1 MKKILIFLV
10 AVVAVVG
17 MHGASAQS
25 RSSYFMEGSYFRS
38 DLNPALVPTR
48 GYVVLP
54 GIGGVGVNVSNNFFS
69 VDNFVYQRDNQLVT
83 AFHESVSADEFLG
96 KLPSTGKFA
105 ADVKTNI
112 FGVGFYTN
120 KTFWTLGVNANVSAD
135 MAMSMD
141 AFKAVKSLGNGTYD
155 LGNTALEANG
165 YLDIYLG
172 SSFRVH
178 ENVNVGFKVKFLVGL
193 ASLDAQFSELKANVS
208 PESVNAKM
216 RGVWR
221 ANAILLDNSNIAADK
236 AFAIGEMMRF
246 DIDYM
251 LGNIKNFGVALDL
264 GTEVRLL
271 DDHLKLSAAVT
282 DLGFIRWS
290 VNQTCAVGTLDG
302 DFTFNGMNLETQ
314 DMDMDYDFRPTQER
328 APANEKYNT
337 TLNFSVNAGVEYNI
351 LNNHIAFGLLSYNK
365 FCNTMSYSELVAS
378 VNLRP
383 TNWLSA
389 TVSHTFM
396 NKNRPGIF
404 GVALNIHPRVLN
416 IYAGLDFIDTKWVNG
431 PTIEGTQIP
440 LPRYMKSIN
449 AYVGVG
455 FNFARPKFLRP
466 EKRVRLQ

>member
-10 AVVAVVG
+10 AVVAVVSI
-17 MHGASAQS
+17 HGASAQS

-48 GYVVLP
+48 GYVALP

-120 KTFWTLGVNANVSAD
+120 KTFWTLGVNANISTD

-155 LGNTALEANG
+155 LGNTALEVNG

-178 ENVNVGFKVKFLVGL
+178 ENVNVGFKAKFLVGL

-251 LGNIKNFGVALDL
+251 LGNIKHFGVAFDL
-264 GTEVRLL
+264 GAEVRLL

-290 VNQTCAVGTLDG
+290 ANQTCAVGTLDG

-337 TLNFSVNAGVEYNI
+337 TLNFSVNAGVEYNF
-351 LNNHIAFGLLSYNK
+351 LNNHIAFGLLSHNK
-365 FCNTMSYSELVAS
+365 FCNTMSYSELIAS

-466 EKRVRLQ
+466 EKSVRVQ

>member
-10 AVVAVVG
+10 AVVAVVSI
-17 MHGASAQS
+17 HGASAQS

-172 SSFRVH
+172 SSFPVH
-178 ENVNVGFKVKFLVGL
+178 KNVNVGVKAKFLVGL

-440 LPRYMKSIN
+440 LPHYMKSVN

-455 FNFARPKFLRP
+455 FNFALPKFLRP

>member
-10 AVVAVVG
+10 AVVAVVSI
-17 MHGASAQS
+17 HGASAQS

-48 GYVVLP
+48 GYVALP

-120 KTFWTLGVNANVSAD
+120 KTFWTLGVNANVSTD

-141 AFKAVKSLGNGTYD
+141 AFKAVKSLGNGIYN
-155 LGNTALEANG
+155 LGTTAQVNG

-178 ENVNVGFKVKFLVGL
+178 ENVNVGFKAKFLVGL

-251 LGNIKNFGVALDL
+251 LGNIKHFGVAFDL
-264 GTEVRLL
+264 GAEVRLL

-290 VNQTCAVGTLDG
+290 ANQTCAVGTLDG

-337 TLNFSVNAGVEYNI
+337 TLNFSVNAGVEYNF
-351 LNNHIAFGLLSYNK
+351 LNNHIAFGLLSHNK
-365 FCNTMSYSELVAS
+365 FCNTMSYSELIAS

-404 GVALNIHPRVLN
+404 GVALNIHPRVIN

-440 LPRYMKSIN
+440 LPHYMKSVN

>member
-10 AVVAVVG
+10 AVVAVVSI
-17 MHGASAQS
+17 HGASAQS

-440 LPRYMKSIN
+440 LPHYMKSVN

-455 FNFARPKFLRP
+455 FNFALPKFLRP